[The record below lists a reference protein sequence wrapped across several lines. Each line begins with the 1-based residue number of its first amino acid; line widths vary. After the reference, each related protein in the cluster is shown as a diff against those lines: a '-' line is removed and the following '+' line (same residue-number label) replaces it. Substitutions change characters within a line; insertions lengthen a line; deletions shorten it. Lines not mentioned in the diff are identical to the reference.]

1 MAQWDYFVHRLF
13 SSQFCGSCSPSFLQ
27 GDKKEL
33 SSRDVSFFG
42 STDSEKSTM
51 CFQQG
56 EIAGE
61 H

>member
-1 MAQWDYFVHRLF
+1 MAQWDYFVHRLCF
-13 SSQFCGSCSPSFLQ
+13 SQFCGSCSPSFLQ

-33 SSRDVSFFG
+33 SSRDMSFFG

-51 CFQQG
+51 SFQQG